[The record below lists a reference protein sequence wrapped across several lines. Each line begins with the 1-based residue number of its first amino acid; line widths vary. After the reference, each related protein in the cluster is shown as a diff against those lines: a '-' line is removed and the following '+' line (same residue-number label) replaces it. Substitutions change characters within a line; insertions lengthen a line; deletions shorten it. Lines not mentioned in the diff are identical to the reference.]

1 MLVSVTTRI
10 VLIYELASTA
20 KRLTTALS
28 GLLDLYQG
36 SGDYCGRFSTRCD
49 SMPEG
54 KGLLIV
60 YTGPGK
66 GKTTCALGTSFRA
79 VGQGLRVLMVQ
90 FIKGS
95 WHYGEL
101 DAAKMLGDDRF
112 EIRPMGR
119 GFVKVGGA
127 ETDPED
133 LRMCEEAWNYG
144 REQIYGE
151 KYDLVVLDEINYVI
165 SYKMLDAERVVESL
179 TKRPER
185 VHVICTGRNAHPSL
199 VEAADLVTEMREVKH
214 PYTKGI
220 LAQRGIDY

>member
-1 MLVSVTTRI
+1 
-10 VLIYELASTA
+10 
-20 KRLTTALS
+20 
-28 GLLDLYQG
+28 
-36 SGDYCGRFSTRCD
+36 
-49 SMPEG
+49 MPDD

-66 GKTTCALGTSFRA
+66 GKTTCALGTAFRA

-101 DAAKMLGDDRF
+101 DAAEMLGEGKF

-119 GFVKVGGA
+119 GFVKLGQDQQ
-127 ETDPED
+127 DPED
-133 LRMCEEAWNYG
+133 VRLCEQAWEYG
-144 REQIYGE
+144 RAQIDSG

-165 SYKMLDAERVVESL
+165 SYKMLDPEKVVAAL
-179 TKRPER
+179 AARPER
-185 VHVICTGRNAHPSL
+185 VHVICTGRNAHPKL
-199 VEAADLVTEMREVKH
+199 VELADLVTEMREVKH
-214 PYTKGI
+214 PYTKGV

>member
-1 MLVSVTTRI
+1 M
-10 VLIYELASTA
+10 
-20 KRLTTALS
+20 
-28 GLLDLYQG
+28 
-36 SGDYCGRFSTRCD
+36 
-49 SMPEG
+49 
-54 KGLLIV
+54 LIV

-66 GKTTCALGTSFRA
+66 GKTTCALGTAFRA

-101 DAAKMLGDDRF
+101 DAAKMLGDDKF

-133 LRMCEEAWNYG
+133 IRLAEECWETG
-144 REQIYGE
+144 RQAIYSE
-151 KYDLVVLDEINYVI
+151 KYELVILDEINYTI
-165 SYKMLDAERVVESL
+165 SYKMLDAAKVVEAL
-179 TKRPER
+179 KGRPEQVR
-185 VHVICTGRNAHPSL
+185 VICTGRNAHPLL
-199 VEAADLVTEMREVKH
+199 VEAADLVTEMKEVKH

>member
-1 MLVSVTTRI
+1 
-10 VLIYELASTA
+10 
-20 KRLTTALS
+20 
-28 GLLDLYQG
+28 
-36 SGDYCGRFSTRCD
+36 
-49 SMPEG
+49 MPEG

-66 GKTTCALGTSFRA
+66 GKTTCALGTAFRA

-101 DAAKMLGDDRF
+101 DAAKMLGDEKF
-112 EIRPMGR
+112 QILPMGR
-119 GFVKVGGA
+119 GFIKVGGT

-133 LRMCEEAWNYG
+133 IRLCREAWEFA
-144 REQIYGE
+144 RQKIYSGDF
-151 KYDLVVLDEINYVI
+151 DLVILDEINYVI
-165 SYKMLDAERVVESL
+165 SYKMLEPEHVVSAL
-179 TKRPER
+179 AGRPES
-185 VHVICTGRNAHPSL
+185 VHVICTGRNAHPKL
-199 VEAADLVTEMREVKH
+199 VEQADLVTEMREVKH

>member
-1 MLVSVTTRI
+1 
-10 VLIYELASTA
+10 
-20 KRLTTALS
+20 
-28 GLLDLYQG
+28 
-36 SGDYCGRFSTRCD
+36 
-49 SMPEG
+49 MPES

-66 GKTTCALGTSFRA
+66 GKTTCALGTAFRA

-101 DAAKMLGDDRF
+101 DTAKLLGDDKF
-112 EIRPMGR
+112 ELRPMGR

-127 ETDPED
+127 ETDPQD
-133 LRMCEEAWNYG
+133 IRLAEEAWAFA
-144 REQIYGE
+144 REQMYSG

-165 SYKMLDAERVVESL
+165 SYKMLDVEKVVDAL
-179 TKRPER
+179 ARRPEQ
-185 VHVICTGRNAHPSL
+185 VHVICTGRNAHPKL
-199 VEAADLVTEMREVKH
+199 VELADLVTEMKEVKH

>member
-1 MLVSVTTRI
+1 
-10 VLIYELASTA
+10 
-20 KRLTTALS
+20 
-28 GLLDLYQG
+28 
-36 SGDYCGRFSTRCD
+36 
-49 SMPEG
+49 MPEA

-66 GKTTCALGTSFRA
+66 GKTTCALGTAFRA

-101 DAAKMLGDDRF
+101 DAAKMLGDDKF

-119 GFVKVGGA
+119 GFVKVGSA

-133 LRMCEEAWNYG
+133 IRLAQECWETG
-144 REQIYGE
+144 RTAIYGG
-151 KYDLVVLDEINYVI
+151 KYDLVILDEINYVI
-165 SYKMLDAERVVESL
+165 NYKMLDAAQVAEAL
-179 TKRPER
+179 KGRPEH
-185 VHVICTGRNAHPSL
+185 VHVICTGRNAHPL
-199 VEAADLVTEMREVKH
+199 ILEQADLVTEMKEVKH
-214 PYTKGI
+214 PYAKGI

>member
-1 MLVSVTTRI
+1 
-10 VLIYELASTA
+10 
-20 KRLTTALS
+20 
-28 GLLDLYQG
+28 
-36 SGDYCGRFSTRCD
+36 
-49 SMPEG
+49 MPEG
-54 KGLLIV
+54 KGLLII

-66 GKTTCALGTSFRA
+66 GKTTCALGTAFRA
-79 VGQGLRVLMVQ
+79 IGQGLRVLMVQ

-101 DAAKMLGDDRF
+101 DTAKMLGDNKI

-133 LRMCEEAWNYG
+133 VRLCEEAWEFAL
-144 REQIYGE
+144 EQISSGAYE
-151 KYDLVVLDEINYVI
+151 LVILDEINYVI
-165 SYKMLDAERVVESL
+165 SYKMLDAARVAEAL
-179 TKRPER
+179 AARPEQ
-185 VHVICTGRNAHPSL
+185 VHVICTGRNAHPKL
-199 VEAADLVTEMREVKH
+199 VELADLVTEMKEVKH